1 MFNNYSLLALIPA
14 RSGSKGLVEKNI
26 MNCAGKPLIDWTISA
41 AKNVN
46 FFDDVLVST
55 DSEKIAEIAKYSGA
69 SVPFIRPYDLA
80 TDQSNLTDVVK
91 HAWENHMTSD
101 GKKFDYVVLLQATS
115 PLRTDLHIIS
125 AIEHFFRES
134 KSNMDTLASVYEVDK
149 KNGWL
154 MQTNDYGP
162 YINFCFEFA
171 KNNPQRQELN
181 NLYLPN
187 GAIFIV
193 KGSEID
199 HGIYHANTIPFE
211 MSLNVSIDI
220 DNIEDFKKAEN
231 MLMSKN

>member
-14 RSGSKGLVEKNI
+14 RSGSKGLPEKNI

-46 FFDDVLVST
+46 FFDDILVST
-55 DSEKIAEIAKYSGA
+55 DSEKIEKIARCSGA

-80 TDQSNLTDVVK
+80 TDQSNLIDVVK

-101 GKKFDYVVLLQATS
+101 GKNFDYVVLLQATS
-115 PLRTDLHIIS
+115 PLRTDVHIIS
-125 AIEHFFRES
+125 AIEHFFKES
-134 KSNMDTLASVYEVDK
+134 KSNIDTLVSVSKVDK

-154 MQTNDYGP
+154 MQTKDHGP
-162 YINFCFEFA
+162 YIDFCFEFA

-181 NLYLPN
+181 DLYLPN
-187 GAIFIV
+187 GAIFII

-199 HGIYHANTIPFE
+199 AGIYHENTIPFE
-211 MSLNVSIDI
+211 MSLNDSVDI
-220 DNIEDFKKAEN
+220 DTIEDFKKAQY
-231 MLMSKN
+231 MLKSKN